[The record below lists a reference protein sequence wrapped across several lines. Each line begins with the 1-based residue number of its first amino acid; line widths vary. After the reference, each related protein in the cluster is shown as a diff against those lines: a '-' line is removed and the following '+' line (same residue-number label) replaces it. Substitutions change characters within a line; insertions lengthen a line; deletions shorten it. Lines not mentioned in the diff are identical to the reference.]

1 VLDYDIIV
9 LGLGVVT
16 NYFGIPGMEDF
27 SYGIKSFDA
36 IRRFKEHLHN
46 QIEDERRP
54 DLNYV
59 IVGAGP
65 TGIELAGA
73 LPEYLRKVME
83 IHGVKHKAVYIDLI
97 EAAPR
102 LLPRMPPSTSLRVA
116 SRLRRKGVKLFT
128 DSAVQGVAADQLI
141 VSAIRSRATPSYG
154 PPVSPTSVLQKQWIH
169 GYPARQSR
177 YQPLPRG

>member
-1 VLDYDIIV
+1 MLDYDIIV

-27 SYGIKSFDA
+27 SYGIKSFGA

-97 EAAPR
+97 EAAPACCHACHHRPHYVSQAGCAVKVSNSSRTAPSKVWR
-102 LLPRMPPSTSLRVA
+102 LTS
-116 SRLRRKGVKLFT
+116 
-128 DSAVQGVAADQLI
+128 
-141 VSAIRSRATPSYG
+141 
-154 PPVSPTSVLQKQWIH
+154 
-169 GYPARQSR
+169 
-177 YQPLPRG
+177 